1 MMKRVCFKLRGPK
14 SWHILAPILMIL
26 NHANVLKPKPNPHLF
41 PPPRRAGEDEGGGTL
56 TLNAPR
62 GEKVFRLRNY
72 GSK

>member
-1 MMKRVCFKLRGPK
+1 MLVSIFQVARDKVVAYTP
-14 SWHILAPILMIL
+14 ADLMIL

-56 TLNAPR
+56 TLDAPG

>member
-1 MMKRVCFKLRGPK
+1 LDGLVFKVARTK
-14 SWHILAPILMIL
+14 VVAYTRADLMIVD
-26 NHANVLKPKPNPHLF
+26 HTNVLKLKPNPHLF

-56 TLNAPR
+56 TLDAPR